1 MGIDSACILCNFPDT
16 SVHLCRSYSDV
27 QGVWSASGFPWVNLI
42 KGGSFKYWWIEI
54 MERCSLTEL
63 SHITCLCYYIWEGR
77 NRMLFEGE
85 TFPQH
90 RVYARAFDMVT
101 CFSHTGSSTIE

>member
-63 SHITCLCYYIWEGR
+63 SHITCLCYIFERAEIGCSLIVKHFHNIEYMQEHLIWLLASVILG
-77 NRMLFEGE
+77 LLL
-85 TFPQH
+85 
-90 RVYARAFDMVT
+90 
-101 CFSHTGSSTIE
+101 